1 MNQTSVGDEQQ
12 ENVLRDEIGAQL
24 AAVLGSPRESRE
36 RGVRSA
42 AQIFQFG
49 RAGNLGGEQVGQT
62 AVGGLKAAEKLDVR
76 REAGPGVGVSERLV
90 GRVEDAVEGV
100 REHGAG
106 QRAACRE
113 VPVERGVA
121 YPGVPGDVVQR
132 GVESTL
138 AVDGMGGV
146 DERLPVARSVGAQ
159 PDIGTLCP
167 RHGFR
172 LPTCGDH
179 SPFC

>member
-1 MNQTSVGDEQQ
+1 M
-12 ENVLRDEIGAQL
+12 RHEIGTQL
-24 AAVLGSPRESRE
+24 SAVLGSPRKSRE
-36 RGVRSA
+36 RGVRSV

-62 AVGGLKAAEKLDVR
+62 TIGGLKAAEKLDVR
-76 REAGPGVGVSERLV
+76 RETGPRVGVSERVV
-90 GRVEDAVEGV
+90 GRVEHAVQGV

-138 AVDGMGGV
+138 AVDGTGGV
-146 DERLPVARSVGAQ
+146 DECLPVARSVGAQ
-159 PDIGTLCP
+159 PNIGTLCP

-172 LPTCGDH
+172 LPTYGDH